1 MIESLVIKDLRT
13 IHKKALQKLHKNVGA
28 KVKLVYGNGS
38 VGYVLSTLSDE
49 KTSDMVND
57 VYVEKDTL
65 AFHILKQNL
74 TEAELP
80 LKGFISVEYNREKY
94 EVLNT
99 NESSTLGNTLVLN
112 CKKVG

>member
-1 MIESLVIKDLRT
+1 MGIKDLRT

-28 KVKLVYGNGS
+28 KVKLVYGNG
-38 VGYVLSTLSDE
+38 VIGYVLSTLSDE
-49 KTSDMVND
+49 KTIDMVND
-57 VYVEKDTL
+57 TYVEKDIL

-80 LKGFISVEYNREKY
+80 LKGFVSVEYNREKY

>member
-1 MIESLVIKDLRT
+1 MVIKDFRT

-28 KVKLVYGNGS
+28 KVKLIYSNGN
-38 VGYVLSTLSDE
+38 VGYVMSTLSDE
-49 KTSDMVND
+49 KTSTMLND
-57 VYVEKDTL
+57 VYVEKDIV

-74 TEAELP
+74 IEAELP
-80 LKGFISVEYNREKY
+80 IKGFVSVEYVREKY

-99 NESSTLGNTLVLN
+99 NESSTLGNTIVLN